1 MAVAKKSGDAGQ
13 AAGAAKPALFFSYS
27 TAEPTHYLLST
38 LIWIVFHNDYTLQ
51 FTLSSLTS
59 GQSQLKEI
67 ERQIRECTF
76 AVVCLDGLRPN
87 VIHEYGY
94 MRGID
99 KPVILL
105 KEKNAT
111 VDVRHFLG
119 TSGLEASNPANPPLL
134 MDSHLSNLKEVV
146 SASYRDRGCSDS
158 RLHRS
163 KLTEYACASLLG
175 K

>member
-1 MAVAKKSGDAGQ
+1 MDVAKKAGEGG
-13 AAGAAKPALFFSYS
+13 AGGGGAKAALFFSYS

-38 LIWIVFHNDYTLQ
+38 LIWIVFHNDYTLR

-76 AVVCLDGLRPN
+76 AVVCLERLRTN
-87 VIHEYGY
+87 CIQEYGY
-94 MRGID
+94 MRGIE

-134 MDSHLSNLKEVV
+134 MDSHLSNLKDINYAKWFPDSPPQ
-146 SASYRDRGCSDS
+146 SA
-158 RLHRS
+158 
-163 KLTEYACASLLG
+163 KAI
-175 K
+175 